1 MDGMV
6 SETQENGVL
15 GTNDQGAP
23 VTGTEGASVDVGNDD
38 GCGVAPAT
46 VVCVANLL
54 GDYGAPSKH
63 RRINGDMASAL
74 DRFAK
79 SSTRI
84 KQMKMEIMIQLIT
97 RNWRW
102 TFSNLNKQQQSVW
115 QHYLQMLFVVLT
127 VARGVA
133 KVMSKS
139 EKLSENFL
147 YMQ

>member
-1 MDGMV
+1 VNRDNNKVARWNWYAMDGMV

-23 VTGTEGASVDVGNDD
+23 VTGTEGASVDVGN
-38 GCGVAPAT
+38 
-46 VVCVANLL
+46 
-54 GDYGAPSKH
+54 DYGAPSKH